1 MAFNIIYKI
10 IWNVMIRD
18 LGMFV
23 ASFQRNVSPSADE
36 QGRYLQKKD
45 RQQIQE
51 KLSSLP
57 QYGKYSLSNAEAG
70 LAGGSGSESV
80 LMPQILNG
88 LQNHEFTFY
97 LQPRYDLNTQK
108 IIGAEALVRWIH
120 PKLGMVAPSVFIPVL
135 EKNGYITKL
144 DQYIWNQI
152 CAKMRQWIDAGIR
165 PVPISVNISKTDI
178 MALDS
183 SWSWSVTRRQSW

>member
-1 MAFNIIYKI
+1 MNELALRSWQGVVSQIPGTLTGLGLLGTFIGLLTGIGSVQVSSVDATLESI
-10 IWNVMIRD
+10 VM
-18 LGMFV
+18 LF
-23 ASFQRNVSPSADE
+23 
-36 QGRYLQKKD
+36 
-45 RQQIQE
+45 
-51 KLSSLP
+51 
-57 QYGKYSLSNAEAG
+57 YSLSNAEAG

-120 PKLGMVAPSVFIPVL
+120 PKLGMVAPSVFIPAL